1 MLDIGQPLVNAGFT
15 AGSFTCP
22 IQHAEY
28 CRPGKTQ
35 YNVLSGGNE
44 NLKPETSKQFSVGI
58 RLEPSPMLSM
68 GLDLWDVTIR
78 DAVSGISEQQ
88 AFADPV
94 KFRDLFT
101 TYTEPPTGNTY
112 WAFKSLSVNIGRQHN
127 RGIDWDATSR
137 YKFGWGTFTANINGT
152 HMLMSD

>member
-1 MLDIGQPLVNAGFT
+1 MALPIYAIDNGIAKKTIGQKASKSTYKISARYQPTHAVLLRGSFGTGFKAPSMLDIGQPLVNAGFT
-15 AGSFTCP
+15 AASYTCP

-58 RLEPSPMLSM
+58 RLEPSSSLSM

-78 DAVSGISEQQ
+78 DE
-88 AFADPV
+88 
-94 KFRDLFT
+94 
-101 TYTEPPTGNTY
+101 
-112 WAFKSLSVNIGRQHN
+112 IGRAHV
-127 RGIDWDATSR
+127 
-137 YKFGWGTFTANINGT
+137 
-152 HMLMSD
+152 